1 MKQVKW
7 KEIRLWENGKFEIVD
22 TNRDDTYF
30 ATNLIT
36 STRKEGR
43 YVFMISKE
51 SSLPAMKKKFFNKI
65 LKPLLKEKKILD
77 GKIALIQ
84 SQLEN
89 S

>member
-1 MKQVKW
+1 MKQIKW

-22 TNRDDTYF
+22 TDEKDYGEALYWAFREEGTYQ
-30 ATNLIT
+30 
-36 STRKEGR
+36 
-43 YVFMISKE
+43 FMTCKE